1 MNVVSGYAK
10 QTTTSLTMN
19 DKVRYIK
26 ISFSNDK
33 INGVKLSNLRFY
45 NSNSGE
51 TFNYPENV
59 YFSFDGLLVENP
71 KALLNDSGSATVIE
85 CTESGGSITIDFGRN
100 SLLLNTYSKMSLH
113 VDVTNVKDVAS
124 SMTIYASVDGEDY
137 A

>member
-26 ISFSNDK
+26 ISFSNNK
-33 INGVKLSNLRFY
+33 INGIKISNLRFY
-45 NSNSGE
+45 NSSSGE
-51 TFNYPENV
+51 VFNYPENV
-59 YFSFDGLLVENP
+59 YFSFDGLSVENP

-85 CTESGGSITIDFGRN
+85 CTESGGSIIIDFGRN
-100 SLLLNTYSKMSLH
+100 SLLLNTYNKMSLH
-113 VDVTNVKDVAS
+113 VDASNVRDVAS